1 LKNYKFKKIIQ
12 NTNYHNYLL
21 KFWNL
26 DKKYLINK
34 LSLSE
39 PKLIYS
45 ENKVFELMVNNL
57 YIFSNILDSDVNF
70 NKIKI
75 QKNTKYDIKKNTE
88 ISYYLSNLNLR
99 YLSIYYWDRLNK
111 IKSFGKSQAQVN
123 NTWVKRSRKI
133 STIISSLKDSY
144 IFGDGISTGSKIDLI
159 DLNNKLAPKFETFLD
174 SYQTSLKFNN
184 ITIYDGKFLNN
195 YQVEKK
201 KNNIYQLWYFCW
213 KV

>member
-1 LKNYKFKKIIQ
+1 
-12 NTNYHNYLL
+12 
-21 KFWNL
+21 
-26 DKKYLINK
+26 
-34 LSLSE
+34 
-39 PKLIYS
+39 
-45 ENKVFELMVNNL
+45 MVNNL

-201 KNNIYQLWYFCW
+201 KIISTSFDIFVEKYKIYNKSNINFSNIDNMFNYIKKLYYLNPEN
-213 KV
+213 VLYNA